1 MSLENIGSK
10 FNYLIPW
17 PDPTWIWQRQINMC
31 LFMSTN
37 MACAIGP
44 SVNKIT

>member
-10 FNYLIPW
+10 FNYLIPL
-17 PDPTWIWQRQINMC
+17 PYPTWIWQRQINMC
-31 LFMSTN
+31 LYMSTN